1 MKPGSLQAELK
12 KRKPFACPEQEA
24 MLNLLRTADRFQIQ
38 LDRLLRSFGFT
49 PSQYNVLR
57 ILRGEGRPL
66 PCLEVAGRMITAVP
80 AITALIDRLEKAGLI
95 VRARSAKDRRVV
107 YVAITAKARGLLAKV
122 DQPLEDLHRRLLGH
136 LAPGELKQ
144 LNRLLERARNSSAPG
159 TASHGTPA

>member
-1 MKPGSLQAELK
+1 MNKHPAHAMKPGSLQAELK
-12 KRKPFACPEQEA
+12 KRRPFACPEQEA

-38 LDRLLRSFGFT
+38 LDRLLRSLGFT

-57 ILRGEGRPL
+57 ILRGEGKPL

-95 VRARSAKDRRVV
+95 VRARSARDRRVV

-136 LAPGELKQ
+136 LSPGELRQ
-144 LNRLLERARNSSAPG
+144 LNRLLERARGAVPR
-159 TASHGTPA
+159 A